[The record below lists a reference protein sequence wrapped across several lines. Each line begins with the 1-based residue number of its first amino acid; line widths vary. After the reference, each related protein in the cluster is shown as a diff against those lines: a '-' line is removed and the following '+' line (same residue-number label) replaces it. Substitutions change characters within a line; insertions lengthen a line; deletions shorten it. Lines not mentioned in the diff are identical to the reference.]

1 MALADFVMKHVI
13 RQLLAFRREQVATE
27 DAATLAPY
35 SEQPTSSPPALRQG
49 VAKIVSNDDG
59 GQYTVTE
66 QWWDAATSSW
76 QDAVGPVGH
85 VQASAR
91 DYRQRDTAQPGAIVP
106 FWEQR
111 ARGGGLELLIDI
123 GAEHVWWGKATSD
136 WTSGNTVTLDPCD
149 ADGNDNGL
157 PDVTAYLVCPTGQSG
172 PGEGLEPDISQGD
185 VLAYLPFGQNQ
196 GVIVSPVWQIDADYF
211 DDLTAIDKA
220 LDRWVRIT
228 QGTGGTA
235 ISQEDW
241 RGRVLWVSM
250 TCYDGT
256 VAQSLQDKW
265 SALGE
270 TTNVIAAMAG
280 STFDEDDDELNLTLL
295 SVMTDNYTID
305 LYMQEDTGHLYL
317 AACGE
322 GETQVR
328 VVVRATRA
336 KTSADQTI

>member
-1 MALADFVMKHVI
+1 MNSVI
-13 RQLLAFRREQVATE
+13 RQLLAFRRER
-27 DAATLAPY
+27 AAAEGTSTPAPY
-35 SEQPTSSPPALRQG
+35 DEQPGTATSALRRG
-49 VAKIVSNDDG
+49 VVKIVSNDDG

-66 QWWDAATSSW
+66 QWWNASTLSW
-76 QDAVGPVGH
+76 QDAIGPVGH

-91 DYRQRDTAQPGAIVP
+91 DYQQRDTAQIGAVVP

-111 ARGGGLELLIDI
+111 ARGGQLELLIDV
-123 GAEHVWWGKATSD
+123 GAEQVCWGKATAD
-136 WTSGNTVTLDPCD
+136 WTSGNVVNLDPCNASGD
-149 ADGNDNGL
+149 DNGL
-157 PDVTAYLVCPTGQSG
+157 PDVTAYLVCPTAESG

-196 GVIVSPVWQIDADYF
+196 GVVVSPVWRIDPDCIG
-211 DDLTAIDKA
+211 DLTAIHKA
-220 LDRWVRIT
+220 LDKWVRVT
-228 QGTGGTA
+228 QATGGTA

-250 TCYDGT
+250 SCYDGS

-265 SALGE
+265 SALGQ

-280 STFDEDDDELNLTLL
+280 ATFDEDDDELNLTLL
-295 SVMTDNYTID
+295 SVMTNNYTID

-328 VVVRATRA
+328 VVVRATKA